1 MLHHHHSPAVR
12 ALSML
17 VWLVTAIGALNWG
30 LEAAGYGLFEM
41 AFMHQH
47 FAQAIVPI
55 KYIIGACGVISL
67 LLYCKVIFMHD
78 KNCKC

>member
-30 LEAAGYGLFEM
+30 LEAAGYGIFEM
-41 AFMHQH
+41 PFVHMH
-47 FAQAIVPI
+47 FANAIVPL

-67 LLYCKVIFMHD
+67 LLYFKVIFMHD